1 MYIKDGIAYAG
12 ELEPPIK
19 IIDIQVLDNY
29 RLKAQFSTGETKI
42 FDSSHLLN
50 YPVFKPLQD
59 QTVFSTVYLSHGVP
73 CWLDGDIDIAP
84 ETLYDEGIL
93 DAS

>member
-12 ELEPPIK
+12 ELEPAIK
-19 IIDIQVLDNY
+19 IIDIQVLDSY

-42 FDSSHLLN
+42 FDSTYLLDF
-50 YPVFKPLQD
+50 PAFKPLKD
-59 QTVFSTVYLSHGVP
+59 KTIFNTVCLSHGVP

-84 ETLYDEGIL
+84 ETLYDKGIP
-93 DAS
+93 A